1 MSIFSLRHVLG
12 LKQGIDK
19 EKISESALTYPFAE
33 PKEQISG
40 STNEYKSKHPGGDNV
55 TVVASTYGKGAI
67 MRQKMASRVVAH

>member
-1 MSIFSLRHVLG
+1 MSWQSSRILIRRSFP
-12 LKQGIDK
+12 
-19 EKISESALTYPFAE
+19 ESALTYPFAE

-67 MRQKMASRVVAH
+67 MRQKNASKVVAH